1 MTAYSLADD
10 LAVALS
16 LAAEADLVSLDR
28 YRAADLDV
36 SLKAD
41 RTHVTDADTRVEKV
55 IREQLDAA
63 RPGDTVFGEEYGG
76 TLGAGRVWVIDPIDG
91 TANFLRGVPIWGT
104 LIALVVDGEP
114 QLGVVSSPA
123 LGRRWWG
130 ATGHGA
136 FVQQHGEEPRALH
149 VSDVATLGE
158 ANISYNSFV
167 GWDDEGRLEQLTALN
182 RAAWRTRAIGDIW
195 SYMLVAEGALD
206 MAGEY
211 DLKPWDLAPI
221 APIVREA
228 GGRFSSLDGDDSL
241 ETGSALAT
249 NGHIHDEVLAITAR

>member
-1 MTAYSLADD
+1 MTDYSLADD

-16 LAAEADLVSLDR
+16 LAAEAVLVSLDR

-55 IREQLDAA
+55 IREQLEAV
-63 RPGDTVFGEEYGG
+63 RPGDAIFGEEFGG
-76 TLGAGRVWVIDPIDG
+76 ELGEGRVWVLDPIDG

-104 LIALVVDGEP
+104 LIALVIDGVP
-114 QLGVVSSPA
+114 QVGVVSSPA

-136 FVQQHGEEPRALH
+136 FVQQQDEAPRRIQ

-158 ANISYNSFV
+158 ANISYNSFQ
-167 GWDDEGRLEQLTALN
+167 GWDAEGRLEQLTALN
-182 RAAWRTRAIGDIW
+182 RAVWRSRAIGDIW
-195 SYMLVAEGALD
+195 SYMLVAEGAVD

-228 GGRFSSLDGDDSL
+228 GGRFTSLDGGDDL
-241 ETGSALAT
+241 GAGSALAT
-249 NGHIHDEVLAITAR
+249 NGRIHDAVLAITAR